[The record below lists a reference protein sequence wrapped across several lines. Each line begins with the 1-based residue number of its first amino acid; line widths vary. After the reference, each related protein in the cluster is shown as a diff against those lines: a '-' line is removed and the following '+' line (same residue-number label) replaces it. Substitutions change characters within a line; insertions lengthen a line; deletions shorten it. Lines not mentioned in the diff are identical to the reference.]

1 MNFNANN
8 KTANANDGAPQVS
21 ILASAS
27 TKRMQERRRQ
37 SRLLKSAKGM
47 GVGKKYP
54 SIGTHHRN
62 TKHVWLYSELAEVSA
77 AYKEHHTTMPC
88 WAIADMLYYSFSQQV
103 EYNQQRELKIVQQQQ
118 QQQQQHA
125 NDDDQPIYQLQEP
138 RSHLPSIQAIQT
150 KLMDC
155 ISLQHNNDTFG
166 YASSQPTQMHKQV
179 WEHLELAEK
188 HRNML
193 KKQQSQQHLV
203 QVAAVKQEQQD
214 QQDQQQENPAL
225 STRKLLRHDF
235 LFSTDSE
242 FEATLPPA
250 KRRKV
255 VFEEEESAP
264 QQQQQE
270 HQDTYTYTYYR
281 QEHPA
286 TPVAMSKAEFNTG
299 INELMSL
306 MGEAD
311 DARRQEHGVIQK
323 IVQQIRD
330 HNSQI
335 GQLLGN
341 IKDSHA
347 EIEHHREAI
356 SRKMQQIET
365 IILPV
370 PLPTPAAAAATTAT
384 PAAAP
389 ATPPAMVCSK
399 CTRTIEGGLGG
410 FSVSYADPSHPDNE
424 TIECYE
430 CTPLS
435 PASRKFLEQKEA
447 ELEAEYSETERAIEH
462 HLKHE
467 KSCCYSSDDD
477 MYMNDGYYPGFEGGY
492 YDHAEECS

>member
-37 SRLLKSAKGM
+37 SRLLKSTKGM

-77 AYKEHHTTMPC
+77 AYKEHHTTLPC
-88 WAIADMLYYSFSQQV
+88 WKIADMLYYSFTQQV
-103 EYNQQRELKIVQQQQ
+103 EYNNKKQDQDQDQDQ
-118 QQQQQHA
+118 
-125 NDDDQPIYQLQEP
+125 DQPIAQLREQ
-138 RSHLPSIQAIQT
+138 RIHLPSIQAIQI

-166 YASSQPTQMHKQV
+166 YASSQPSQMHKQV

-255 VFEEEESAP
+255 VFDEEESAP
-264 QQQQQE
+264 QQQQE
-270 HQDTYTYTYYR
+270 HQDTYTYYR

-311 DARRQEHGVIQK
+311 DARRQERALIQRL
-323 IVQQIRD
+323 VGQIRE
-330 HNSQI
+330 HNEHI
-335 GQLLGN
+335 GSLVSN

-370 PLPTPAAAAATTAT
+370 PLPTPAAAAAATTAT
-384 PAAAP
+384 PAAAAAAP